1 MWTAS
6 QSAAYDAWRTSPPK
20 EWGAQ
25 EERED
30 AIDDEVNLLTEDS
43 GDCYPYS
50 IANFTE
56 YLADYATDEQR
67 QALISLVLDNADKVP
82 AIVKGCESYWYKE
95 AREIAK
101 AMIDNGDDYS

>member
-6 QSAAYDAWRTSPPK
+6 QSAAYDAWRTSPLK
-20 EWGAQ
+20 EWDYQ
-25 EERED
+25 DEREE
-30 AIDDEVNLLTEDS
+30 AIDDEFNLLTEEG

-67 QALISLVLDNADKVP
+67 QTLIGLVLDNAEKVP
-82 AIVKGCESYWYKE
+82 DLVKGCEAYWYKK